1 MIKQLGE
8 QSLKRHSDGL
18 NNQQIS
24 IKRQRDPSQAIATM
38 HSSGRNGPTWV
49 QMNRLNVEKQDG

>member
-24 IKRQRDPSQAIATM
+24 IKRQRDPSQATM